1 MNNETTNTTSQVK
14 GLVQA
19 ALFAALIILMAMV
32 PFLGYIP
39 LGFTRA
45 TIIHIPVILGA
56 LSAWPKER
64 SFSRLDLWIDQSDQQ
79 YDESDS
85 HIFCIL
91 TILFTGRN
99 SGGICKHFNLFCA
112 ENSDR
117 GCSLLCISWSQ
128 KGDDKME
135 SIPKYSTFCGRDQ
148 RSAHKHIACYE
159 YDLFLF

>member
-32 PFLGYIP
+32 PF
-39 LGFTRA
+39 F
-45 TIIHIPVILGA
+45 
-56 LSAWPKER
+56 
-64 SFSRLDLWIDQSDQQ
+64 
-79 YDESDS
+79 
-85 HIFCIL
+85 

>member
-56 LSAWPKER
+56 LVLGPKKGAFLGLIFGLTSLINNTMNPTVT
-64 SFSRLDLWIDQSDQQ
+64 SFV
-79 YDESDS
+79 
-85 HIFCIL
+85 F